1 MTSQVMA
8 PGGGAASNARHP
20 QPPATHEHQAVP
32 RHHRRAGRGGLIHLL
47 PLAGVLGADKL
58 AALYGIPIA
67 GPDLT
72 ILMRHRAVLFGL
84 IGVFCLAAA
93 LHEPLRWAALLMALA
108 SVLAFLALAWGTGGY
123 NAAIARVV
131 TADVIAAVLLVA
143 GIAAHAWR

>member
-1 MTSQVMA
+1 MRA
-8 PGGGAASNARHP
+8 ND
-20 QPPATHEHQAVP
+20 
-32 RHHRRAGRGGLIHLL
+32 HRRPSRMNAKLSLVTTATLVAAGLIHLL

-67 GPDLT
+67 GPDLA

-93 LHEPLRWAALLMALA
+93 FHEPLRWAALLMALA

-123 NAAIARVV
+123 NGAIARVV
-131 TADVIAAVLLVA
+131 TADVIAAVLLLA
-143 GIAAHAWR
+143 GIAARAAR